1 MRAAFYLTLVLPV
14 LVARGFLG
22 SHGSNADAGQKVID
36 KSLINRRN
44 ELTNSW
50 NKMFDRNVMDKSTVN
65 EIRKIRAAD
74 ISVSVDLDVKKEN
87 PGSKLRKKNKLKMK
101 KMLRHQRFKQEK
113 ERMKKRRMAKAAL
126 KLSVALYKDV
136 MPVVGAF
143 AISSGEM
150 MREKVI
156 PAMKEFGEET
166 SARAGRV
173 ASETM
178 KTLREYAPLV
188 RDTLESSMGH
198 IMVGMSNAGAG
209 VSAAAREFQSR
220 YSSALAKIKE
230 KHKEEKQKEFHR
242 NRGPSHAIGPKIAVK
257 ITPR

>member
-1 MRAAFYLTLVLPV
+1 MRAAFYVALVLHA

-22 SHGSNADAGQKVID
+22 SYGNNAGQKGVD
-36 KSLINRRN
+36 KSLTNRRN

-50 NKMFDRNVMDKSTVN
+50 NKMFDYNMMDKST
-65 EIRKIRAAD
+65 ESKIRETRAAD
-74 ISVSVDLDVKKEN
+74 FSVSVDLDVNKEN
-87 PGSKLRKKNKLKMK
+87 PESKLKKKNKLKMK

-136 MPVVGAF
+136 MPVVGAL

-209 VSAAAREFQSR
+209 VSAAAKEFQSR
-220 YSSALAKIKE
+220 YSSALAKIKQR
-230 KHKEEKQKEFHR
+230 HKDENQRDFRR
-242 NRGPSHAIGPKIAVK
+242 NIRPDLGPEVVAR